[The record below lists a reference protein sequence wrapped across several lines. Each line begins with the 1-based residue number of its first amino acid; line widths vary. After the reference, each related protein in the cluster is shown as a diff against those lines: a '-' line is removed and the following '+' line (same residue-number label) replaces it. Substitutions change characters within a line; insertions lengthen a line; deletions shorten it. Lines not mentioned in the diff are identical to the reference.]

1 MSRRSASKRSA
12 TLHILLSLLLAGIVL
27 ATGWLTQRFNASF
40 DITANDRHSLTPTTV
55 QVLQGMDTPVEMIA
69 VLSANPQQRAG
80 IEALV
85 TRFQDIK
92 PDMQLRFIN
101 PETDPAAARAL
112 NAAPGGEVILKA
124 AGREQRLQNLSER
137 TLVNSLRLLDR
148 EGDRDIVFITGHDE
162 RSPVRTGNDDW
173 NRIATELARIGLVSR
188 EVSLVSEPYLD
199 DTIDLVVLAAPRR
212 PYFPGE
218 IASIDDFLRRGGN
231 LLWLSE
237 TASNMPTGPGLQLL
251 SDNFGVDTLEGTVID
266 TASQTLN
273 AQSPDFVLLDRFPSH
288 PISARLTSPILL
300 PQAFALAVTPLAGQQ
315 TLPLLQTP
323 DSSWTESGALSGAIQ
338 FDPGTSEIA
347 GPLLLGVTIERP
359 TAAGV
364 QRFAIIGDADF
375 GASRFIDNGGNRAFV
390 ESLVLWL
397 TGESDALDFVTQKAV
412 DSELI
417 LDNKSIIALTAV
429 YLAGIPALLLITAGL
444 VRWRRRR

>member
-1 MSRRSASKRSA
+1 MSRRTASKRSA
-12 TLHILLSLLLAGIVL
+12 TLHTLLSVLLAGIVL
-27 ATGWLTQRFNASF
+27 SAGWLTQRFSASL
-40 DITANDRHSLTPTTV
+40 DITANDRHSLTPTTI
-55 QVLQGMDTPVEMIA
+55 QVLESMDSPVEMIA
-69 VLSANPQQRAG
+69 VLGASPQQRKG
-80 IEALV
+80 VEALIS
-85 TRFQDIK
+85 RFQSVK
-92 PDMQLRFIN
+92 PDVQLRFIN

-137 TLVNSLRLLDR
+137 TLVNSLRLLGR

-162 RSPVRTGNDDW
+162 RSPVRTSNDDW
-173 NRIATELARIGLVSR
+173 HRIAAELAGIGLVSR

-199 DTIDLVVLAAPRR
+199 DSIALVVLAAPRR

-218 IASIDDFLRRGGN
+218 IASIDDYLRRGGN

-237 TASNMPTGPGLQLL
+237 TASNMPTGPGLQLI

-266 TASQTLN
+266 TASQALQ
-273 AQSPDFVLLDRFPSH
+273 AESPDFVLLDRFPVH
-288 PISARLTSPILL
+288 PVTARLTSPILL
-300 PQAFALAVTPLAGQQ
+300 PQASALAVTPLAGQEV
-315 TLPLLQTP
+315 LPLLQTP

-338 FDPGTSEIA
+338 FDQDTSEVA
-347 GPLLLGVTIERP
+347 GPLLLGVTIERL
-359 TAAGV
+359 TATEP
-364 QRFAIIGDADF
+364 QRFAVIGDADF
-375 GASRFIDNGGNRAFV
+375 GASQFIDNGGNKAFI
-390 ESLVLWL
+390 ESLILWL

-417 LDNKSIIALTAV
+417 LDNKTIIALTAV
-429 YLAGIPALLLITAGL
+429 YLTGIPALLLITAGL